1 MDIPGVQSSWLKP
14 TTRLKVLLAVFAHP
28 DDETF
33 GPGGTLAR
41 YAAEGVDV
49 HYACGTRGEVGTV
62 DAELMQGFATV
73 GDLRWHELESAVRLL
88 GLTGLHWLGYRD
100 SGMPGSEDNHHPDA
114 LVQADHTVL
123 VGRVVA
129 IIRALRP
136 QIIITFDPC
145 GGYGHPDHVSIHYAT
160 KRAFVLAGDASHYP
174 EQIAQG
180 LAPFAPQKLYYT
192 AFPKGF
198 LKVAVTIL
206 RLLGKD
212 PARFGRN
219 QDINL
224 AEIATWEQQVTTRI
238 DMSRYLDL
246 KQKAGECHRSQSGP
260 GGMFGW
266 LPGPVRRRVLGVETF
281 TRAEPPVTGKVKLE
295 TDLFAMDTR

>member
-14 TTRLKVLLAVFAHP
+14 PSSSKVLLAVFAHP

-49 HYACGTRGEVGTV
+49 HYACATRGEVGTV
-62 DAELMQGFATV
+62 DAELMQGFATI
-73 GDLRWHELESAVRLL
+73 GDLRWHELESAVTIL

-100 SGMPGSEDNHHPDA
+100 SGMPGTEDNRHPDA
-114 LVQADHTVL
+114 LVQADHTAL
-123 VGRVVA
+123 VGKIVA
-129 IIRALRP
+129 VIRALRP
-136 QIIITFDPC
+136 QVVITFDPC
-145 GGYGHPDHVSIHYAT
+145 GGYGHPDHVSVHYAT
-160 KRAFVLAGDASHYP
+160 KKAFAVAGDPSQYP

-180 LAPFAPQKLYYT
+180 LEPFAPLKLYYT

-198 LKVAVTIL
+198 LRIAVTVL
-206 RLLGKD
+206 RLLGRD

-224 AEIATWEQQVTTRI
+224 AEIATWDQQVTTRV
-238 DMSRYLDL
+238 DTSHYLDL
-246 KQKAGECHRSQSGP
+246 KQKASECHKSQAGP
-260 GGMFGW
+260 SGMFSW
-266 LPGPVRRRVLGVETF
+266 MPGPLRRRVMGAETF
-281 TRAEPPVTGKVKLE
+281 TRAQPPVNGKAKLE
-295 TDLFAMDTR
+295 TDIFA